1 MTPAPAS
8 GNGSA
13 RGRGAGASK
22 PVARRGLSPP
32 GRPAMQD
39 FHPLTAEWFRGRFAA
54 ATAPQLEAWPAIR
67 AGRDVLVSAP
77 TGSGKTLAAF
87 LICLD
92 RLVAAGL
99 GGGLDDRVEVVY
111 VSPLKALSNDIGR
124 NLETPLAELEQL
136 AFERGLP
143 APGIRTAV
151 RTGDTPAWERE
162 RMVRRPPHIL
172 VTTPESLYIL
182 LTAERSR
189 AALRHA
195 ETVIVDEIHALAD
208 DKRGSHLALTLA
220 RLDDLVRKAG
230 KPRPQRVGL
239 SATVRPIDAVAR
251 FLQGTV
257 PAEASEPPAAAVLRD
272 RPPGQGTVSVE
283 APERPTAAAV
293 LPGRPPGQG
302 TVSAD
307 APERPGGADGT
318 AALAGGAPRSPGP
331 DPAAASVTVIDS
343 GHRRRLDLAVEVPRD
358 ELGVVATNEMW
369 GEIYDRIAELILAH
383 RTTLVFVNTRRL
395 CERVAHHLE
404 ERLGDEAVLAHHG
417 SLSRRIRQGAER
429 RLKSGELRAVVA
441 TASLELGIDV
451 GTVDL
456 VCQIGS
462 PRSIAVALQR
472 VGRSGHH
479 VDTPDGSHVPRGR
492 LFATTRDEL
501 VECAALVYA
510 IRQGRLDRLEIPEWP
525 LDVLAQQLVAACASE
540 TWAVEELFALVRTAA
555 PYAALPR
562 PAFEAVV
569 DMLSDGI
576 ATSRG
581 RSGAY
586 LHRDRVNGTVRGR
599 RGARIAAITGGGAIP
614 DNANY
619 LVVAEPDQTTVGTVD
634 EDFAV
639 ESLAGDI
646 FLLGTTSWRI
656 RRVESGRLRVEDAHG
671 AAPSLPFWRGEAPGR
686 TPELSEEVSRLRER
700 IAEMAGEPA
709 VGTGREDRRLTG
721 RSDGPGPASAEG
733 GTGVGEDGGVDG
745 PSRGPGSASAEG
757 GTGADEDGGVV
768 GRSVSPGA
776 ASAEGGTG
784 VGEDGGVDGPSRG
797 PGAASAEGGTGVGDG
812 GDEGLNRAA
821 VWLTEACGL
830 DRAGA
835 EQAAAYVRAGAAAL
849 GAVPAD
855 RTVVAERF
863 FDEGGG
869 MQLVVHAPFGA
880 RINRAWGLALRK
892 RFCRSFNFELQAAAT
907 DNGVLISLAEQHSFP
922 LEVIFRFL
930 NVDTVEEVLTQ
941 AMLPSPMFGV
951 RWRWNASRALAVLR
965 FAGGRKVPPPIQRM
979 RSDDLLA
986 SVFPDQVACQEN
998 LTGDIRIPDH
1008 PLVNE
1013 TVRDCLHEA
1022 MDLDGLRAVLAGIES
1037 GAIRTRAVDTAEP
1050 SPFCHEILNANPYAF
1065 LDDAPLEERR
1075 ARAVQL
1081 RRTLGSDPGG
1091 MGALDPAAIATV
1103 ADESW
1108 PVVRDPDE
1116 LHDALLTLVALPP
1129 VADWT
1134 IWLDDLAASRR
1145 AGVLHVGEARLW
1157 VPTERLGLV
1166 RRLYPGEAVEP
1177 ELPDIGH
1184 AGPADRE
1191 AAAAELLRGWLES
1204 TGPVTVSAMAERVAL
1219 PPALVEAGLTRL
1231 EGEGQVLRGR
1241 FTAAAAGDGGAA
1253 EGEWCNRRVLARIH
1267 RLTIGSLRREI
1278 EPVSTADFVRF
1289 LLRWQHLAPGTQMHG
1304 ADGLLQILK
1313 QLQGWEISGAALERE
1328 VVARRVASYDP
1339 ELLDRLCLSGE
1350 VMWGR
1355 LSPHPAFESP
1365 ASIRPVAADN
1375 GRSQASGARSQA
1387 SGARS
1392 QAPGA
1397 RSGPSGA
1404 PLPSGA
1410 QLGPSGARSR
1420 LSGAPV
1426 PPGGQSGSS
1435 GARRG
1440 AAAARPARVRPTR
1453 VAPVTLFLRADADWL
1468 LAAAGRGG
1476 AGAADAALSHPARE
1490 VRAALAGR
1498 GASFLPELVRA
1509 TGRLPS
1515 EVEDGLWELVAAGLV
1530 SADGYD
1536 NLRALVDPK
1545 RRRGEGRGRAARPR
1559 HAAGR
1564 WALLDT
1570 GGPVAPAAGPAA
1582 RDSGAGA
1589 PTAATASPAA
1599 DDEARRRHEERVAR
1613 FARQLLDRWGVVCR
1627 DLAAR
1632 ETLAPPWRDLLRAL
1646 RRMEAR
1652 GEIRGGRFVAGV
1664 VGEQFARPDAVELL
1678 RVVRREDAPP
1688 DPVRVPAADPLNLTG
1703 VLLPGPRVSALS
1715 GGTVELLPGAGAE
1728 PGESSAAGGA
1738 GAARTA

>member
-1 MTPAPAS
+1 
-8 GNGSA
+8 
-13 RGRGAGASK
+13 
-22 PVARRGLSPP
+22 
-32 GRPAMQD
+32 MQD
-39 FHPLTAEWFRGRFAA
+39 FHPLTAAWFRGRFPA
-54 ATAPQLEAWPAIR
+54 ATTPQREAWPAIR

-99 GGGLDDRVEVVY
+99 AGRLDDRVDVVY
-111 VSPLKALSNDIGR
+111 VSPLKALSNDVGR
-124 NLETPLAELEQL
+124 NLETPLAEIERL
-136 AFERGLP
+136 AFERGLA
-143 APGIRTAV
+143 APGVRTAV

-162 RMVRRPPHIL
+162 RMVRRPPHVL
-172 VTTPESLYIL
+172 VTTPESLFIL

-189 AALRHA
+189 PALRHA
-195 ETVIVDEIHALAD
+195 ATVIVDEIHALVD

-230 KPRPQRVGL
+230 RPRPQRIGL
-239 SATVRPIDAVAR
+239 SATVRPIEAVAR
-251 FLQGTV
+251 FLQGNV
-257 PAEASEPPAAAVLRD
+257 PAAGTGGEGGPRPEGGGDAAA
-272 RPPGQGTVSVE
+272 G
-283 APERPTAAAV
+283 
-293 LPGRPPGQG
+293 
-302 TVSAD
+302 
-307 APERPGGADGT
+307 
-318 AALAGGAPRSPGP
+318 
-331 DPAAASVTVIDS
+331 SVTVVDS
-343 GHRRRLDLAVEVPRD
+343 GHRRRLDVAVETPRD
-358 ELGVVATNEMW
+358 ELGAVAANEMW
-369 GEIYDRIAELILAH
+369 EEIYDRLAEHVAAH

-404 ERLGDEAVLAHHG
+404 ERLGGEAVLAHHG
-417 SLSRRIRQGAER
+417 SLSRRHRQRAES
-429 RLKSGELRAVVA
+429 RLKSGRLRAVVA

-472 VGRSGHH
+472 IGRSGHH
-479 VDTPDGSHVPRGR
+479 VDTPDGAHVPRGR

-501 VECAALVYA
+501 VECAALVHA
-510 IRQGRLDRLEIPEWP
+510 IRRGRLDSLEIPDWP

-540 TWAVEELFALVRTAA
+540 AWAVDDLFALVRTAA

-562 PAFEAVV
+562 AAFEAVV

-576 ATSRG
+576 ATARG
-581 RSGAY
+581 RYGAY
-586 LHRDRVNGTVRGR
+586 LHRDRVNGAVRGR
-599 RGARIAAITGGGAIP
+599 RGARLAAITGGGAIP

-619 LVVAEPDQTTVGTVD
+619 LVVAEPEQTTVGTVD

-639 ESLAGDI
+639 ESLAGDV

-686 TPELSEEVSRLRER
+686 TPELSEEVSRLREQV
-700 IAEMAGEPA
+700 AEMAA
-709 VGTGREDRRLTG
+709 
-721 RSDGPGPASAEG
+721 G
-733 GTGVGEDGGVDG
+733 G
-745 PSRGPGSASAEG
+745 S
-757 GTGADEDGGVV
+757 
-768 GRSVSPGA
+768 GA
-776 ASAEGGTG
+776 AAGGG
-784 VGEDGGVDGPSRG
+784 SGGLD
-797 PGAASAEGGTGVGDG
+797 
-812 GDEGLNRAA
+812 RAA
-821 VWLTEACGL
+821 AWLADACGL

-835 EQAAAYVRAGAAAL
+835 EQAAAYVQAGAAAL
-849 GAVPAD
+849 GAVPAG

-880 RINRAWGLALRK
+880 RVNRAWGLALRK

-922 LEVIFRFL
+922 LEVVFRFL
-930 NVDTVEEVLTQ
+930 TVDTVEEVLTQ

-951 RWRWNASRALAVLR
+951 RWRWNASRALAVPR

-998 LTGDIRIPDH
+998 LAGDIRIPDH

-1037 GAIRTRAVDTAEP
+1037 GAISTRAVDTAEP

-1075 ARAVQL
+1075 ARAVQM
-1081 RRTLGSDPGG
+1081 RRTLGSDADG
-1091 MGALDPAAIATV
+1091 MGALDPRAIETV
-1103 ADESW
+1103 AGECW

-1116 LHDALLTLVALPP
+1116 LHDALLTLAALPP
-1129 VADWT
+1129 APAWT
-1134 IWLDDLAASRR
+1134 AWLDALAASRR
-1145 AGVLHVGEARLW
+1145 AGVLRVGETGLW
-1157 VPTERLGLV
+1157 VAAERLGLV
-1166 RRLYPGEAVEP
+1166 RRLYPGAAVEP
-1177 ELPDIGH
+1177 RLPDVGP

-1191 AAAAELLRGWLES
+1191 TAAAELLRGWLES
-1204 TGPVTVSAMAERVAL
+1204 TGPAKASALAGRLAL
-1219 PPALVEAGLTRL
+1219 PLPLVEAALARL

-1241 FTAAAAGDGGAA
+1241 FTREAAGDA
-1253 EGEWCNRRVLARIH
+1253 EVEWCNRRVLARIH

-1289 LLRWQHLAPGTQMHG
+1289 LHRWQHLAPGTQMHG
-1304 ADGLLQILK
+1304 ADGLLQVLR
-1313 QLQGWEISGAALERE
+1313 QLQGCEISGAALERE

-1355 LSPHPAFESP
+1355 LSPPPAFEPP
-1365 ASIRPVAADN
+1365 ASIGAAPARPAAD
-1375 GRSQASGARSQA
+1375 
-1387 SGARS
+1387 
-1392 QAPGA
+1392 
-1397 RSGPSGA
+1397 
-1404 PLPSGA
+1404 
-1410 QLGPSGARSR
+1410 
-1420 LSGAPV
+1420 
-1426 PPGGQSGSS
+1426 
-1435 GARRG
+1435 GARRP
-1440 AAAARPARVRPTR
+1440 ASTARPARVRPTR
-1453 VAPVTLFLRADADWL
+1453 AAPITLFLRDDADWL
-1468 LAAAGRGG
+1468 LAAAGRGR
-1476 AGAADAALSHPARE
+1476 AGADPAALSHPARE
-1490 VRAALAGR
+1490 VLDALSSR

-1536 NLRALVDPK
+1536 NLRALVDPR

-1564 WALLDT
+1564 WALLGA
-1570 GGPVAPAAGPAA
+1570 GGPGAAGGGAEA
-1582 RDSGAGA
+1582 RDDD
-1589 PTAATASPAA
+1589 
-1599 DDEARRRHEERVAR
+1599 DDEARRRHDEHAAR
-1613 FARQLLDRWGVVCR
+1613 FAGQLLDRWGVVCR

-1664 VGEQFARPDAVELL
+1664 MGEQFARPEAVELL
-1678 RVVRREDAPP
+1678 RVVRREDARPGS
-1688 DPVRVPAADPLNLTG
+1688 VRVSAADPLNLTG

-1715 GGTVELLPGAGAE
+1715 GGTVELLPE
-1728 PGESSAAGGA
+1728 AADA
-1738 GAARTA
+1738 PAAARTA